1 MVNRATALNTALNLM
16 ERALE
21 LLDDA
26 GASAPGV
33 HLQMAIDVMT
43 NAPIPRT
50 IEEADAMLDTDEA
63 RALMA
68 RLARSRPNAEETDY
82 TPPPTS
88 PEAIQRAAEL
98 VQLYGDK
105 ALGRTRMQLYEALGR
120 RETDEVDHLAQVCSV
135 LMQGALH

>member
-21 LLDDA
+21 LLDEV

-68 RLARSRPNAEETDY
+68 RLARSRPNAEAENY

-120 RETDEVDHLAQVCSV
+120 RESEEVDHLAQVCSV

>member
-1 MVNRATALNTALNLM
+1 MVDRATALNTALNLM

-21 LLDDA
+21 LLDDV

-68 RLARSRPNAEETDY
+68 RLARSRPNAEAEDY
-82 TPPPTS
+82 IAPPTS

-120 RETDEVDHLAQVCSV
+120 RETEEVDHLAQVCSV